1 MSIFSA
7 TVKQIVKG
15 PPSPRRRYDMS
26 PFEGLTHV
34 TTKSVAQIMG
44 MSQDKARYYVRTLC
58 AVGCLVPDGTENLV
72 TPKTVRPVK
81 RFRIV
86 WEGEKHAP
94 EY

>member
-15 PPSPRRRYDMS
+15 PPAPRRSYDMS
-26 PFEGLTHV
+26 PFKGLTHV
-34 TTKSVAQIMG
+34 TTNSVAQIME

-58 AVGCLVPDGTENLV
+58 AVGALVPDGTENLV
-72 TPKTVRPVK
+72 TPKTVRQVK

-86 WEGEKHAP
+86 WEKEDALEH
-94 EY
+94 